1 MGEYKIKLYYRDESD
16 NTMGN
21 KNKRLSAIDL
31 IGGPILESFKAY
43 HEGITIT
50 DDNGRVLFM
59 NEVQLRMDD
68 FTQKDTLGKPVSA
81 LYSMD
86 EGHSPTLACLKT
98 GKVSRNLAVYYRT
111 HLGRLV
117 NSIHNV
123 YPVIIGDK
131 VAGAVCCI
139 TDFKNLEHSF
149 DTVMDLKTSSSHPY
163 QMDGRR
169 SNGTRYSFTDII
181 GRCREIVNAIKTAKR
196 ASKSDSSVLIYGKTG
211 TGKELFAQSIHNHSA
226 RKHHPFL
233 AINCATIPENLLEGL
248 LFGTAKGAFTGSVD
262 KAGLFERADGGTV
275 LLDEINSMP
284 VCLQAKI
291 LRFLQ
296 ERKIRRIG
304 SMGEISIDLKILST
318 INVSPQDAVETN
330 ALRPDLYYRLA
341 VVVIHI
347 PPLKDRGNDL
357 ELLAD
362 HFLSRKTKNF
372 GWQTAGFSTDVRN
385 FFKTYDWPGNVRQL
399 EHLIEGAVN
408 LAGSDRVLEMHH
420 LPEAFPAAIG
430 QGNGGPSRPEQLFS
444 QSTGEA
450 PKIMDQSIK
459 TQGKT
464 LAELK
469 VAHEISILTSELQAT
484 RGNAARAA
492 RNLGIS
498 PQMMNYKLN
507 RLNIKRKNFI

>member
-1 MGEYKIKLYYRDESD
+1 ME
-16 NTMGN
+16 N
-21 KNKRLSAIDL
+21 KSKSLSAIDL

-50 DDNGRVLFM
+50 DDNGMVIFM

-68 FTQKDTLGKPVSA
+68 FARGDTLGKPVSE

-86 EGHSPTLACLKT
+86 EGHSPTLVCLKT
-98 GKVSRNLAVYYRT
+98 GKVSKNLAVYYRT
-111 HLGRLV
+111 HLGRVV

-123 YPVIIGDK
+123 YPVIIEDK

-139 TDFKNLEHSF
+139 TDFKNIEHSF
-149 DTVMDLKTSSSHPY
+149 DTVMDLKSTSSHPH
-163 QMDGRR
+163 QMGDRR

-181 GRCREIVNAIKTAKR
+181 GRCRGIVNAIKTAKL
-196 ASKSDSSVLIYGKTG
+196 ASESDSPILIYGKTG
-211 TGKELFAQSIHNHSA
+211 TGKELFAQSIHNHSS
-226 RKHHPFL
+226 RKQHPFL
-233 AINCATIPENLLEGL
+233 AINCASIPENLLEGL

-284 VCLQAKI
+284 VSLQAKI

-296 ERKIRRIG
+296 ERKIRRVG

-318 INVSPQDAVETN
+318 INVPPQDAVETKV
-330 ALRPDLYYRLA
+330 LRPDLYYRLA

-347 PPLKDRGNDL
+347 PSLKSRGDDL
-357 ELLAD
+357 DLLAD
-362 HFLSRKTKNF
+362 HFLSKKTKKF
-372 GWQTAGFSTDVRN
+372 GWQTAGFSAGIRK
-385 FFKTYDWPGNVRQL
+385 FFKTYDWPGNVREL

-408 LAGSDRVLEMHH
+408 LAGSERVLEMHH
-420 LPEAFPAAIG
+420 LPEALPAITG
-430 QGNGGPSRPEQLFS
+430 QGGGGSSFPEQLFL
-444 QSTGEA
+444 QPTGEA
-450 PKIMDQSIK
+450 SGIMDQSIK

-469 VAHEISILTSELQAT
+469 VEHEILILTSELHAT

-507 RLNIKRKNFI
+507 RLNIKRKDFI